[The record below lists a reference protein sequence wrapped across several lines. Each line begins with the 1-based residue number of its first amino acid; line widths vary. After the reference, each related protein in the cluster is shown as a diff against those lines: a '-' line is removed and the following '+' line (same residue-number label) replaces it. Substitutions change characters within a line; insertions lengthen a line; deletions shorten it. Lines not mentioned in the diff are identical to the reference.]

1 MAKLIKLSD
10 IAEVVGVS
18 TVTVSKALSNKV
30 GVSDEMRTRI
40 KEVAE
45 EMGYISKTMTKNNLH
60 ETNNIGVLIPA
71 RYFENTSFYWE
82 FYHRI
87 VSQLTEIGYFCILEI
102 INSDAEE
109 SLEIPKVIQE
119 QKVDGVILIG
129 QAHEDYLE
137 KIVNLNQI
145 PTMVLDCYDAHI
157 EYDTVISDGFYGM
170 YILTNYLLRMGH
182 RKIGFVGTTLATS
195 SITDRYL
202 GYYKALLEY
211 GIQPNPEWVIPD
223 RDESEKILSNFNLP
237 QELPT
242 AFACNCDLTAHY
254 LISTLKERNLKVPED
269 MSIVGFDNF
278 LYADLSDIKITT
290 YEVNIDNMV
299 KVCIDHL
306 IKKIKGLDYPKGI
319 SIVTGSLIIKESV
332 QDISCI
338 IE

>member
-45 EMGYISKTMTKNNLH
+45 EMGYISKTTTKNNLY

-102 INSDAEE
+102 INSDAEI
-109 SLEIPKVIQE
+109 SLETPKVIQE

-129 QAHEDYLE
+129 QPHEDYLE

-145 PTMVLDCYDAHI
+145 PTIVLDCYDAHI

-182 RKIGFVGTTLATS
+182 RKIGFVGTILATS

-202 GYYKALLEY
+202 GYCKALLEY
-211 GIQPNPEWVIPD
+211 GLHPNPEWVIPD

-254 LISTLKERNLKVPED
+254 LICTLKEMNIKVPED
-269 MSIVGFDNF
+269 ISIVGFDNY

-306 IKKIKGLDYPKGI
+306 IKKIKGMEYPKGI
-319 SIVTGSLIIKESV
+319 SIVTGSLIVKESV
-332 QDISCI
+332 QDISALT
-338 IE
+338 E